1 MTSKSHT
8 AKRPFD
14 QDTLGRAIATRLS
27 DTTLDLPHDI
37 TQRLKAA
44 RMLALEKR
52 KVVKLSV
59 ATGLAASGGNTAV
72 MHLGDA
78 PRGKWRQL
86 GAWLPLFALVAG
98 LLTIGFVQ
106 DDYRAREIADVDA
119 EILTDDLPPAA
130 FTDPGFAQFLRVNRG
145 E

>member
-8 AKRPFD
+8 AHRPFD
-14 QDTLGRAIATRLS
+14 QDTLARALATRLS
-27 DTTLDLPHDI
+27 DTTQDLPHDI

-44 RMLALEKR
+44 RMLALEQR
-52 KVVKLSV
+52 KVVKLSL
-59 ATGLAASGGNTAV
+59 ATGVAAAGGNTAV

-78 PRGKWRQL
+78 PRGKWLQL

-106 DDYRAREIADVDA
+106 DDYRAREIADMDA
-119 EILTDDLPPAA
+119 EILIDDLPPAA
-130 FTDPGFAQFLRVNRG
+130 FTDPGFAQFLRVNGG

>member
-1 MTSKSHT
+1 MTSKSHIT
-8 AKRPFD
+8 NRPFN
-14 QDTLGRAIATRLS
+14 QDTLGRAITARLS
-27 DTTLDLPHDI
+27 DTTQDLPHDI
-37 TQRLKAA
+37 SQRLKAA

-52 KVVKLSV
+52 KIVKLSV
-59 ATGLAASGGNTAV
+59 ATGVAASGGNAAV
-72 MHLGDA
+72 MHRGDA

-98 LLTIGFVQ
+98 LMTIGFVQ
-106 DDYRAREIADVDA
+106 DEFRAREIADVDA

>member
-1 MTSKSHT
+1 MTRKSHT
-8 AKRPFD
+8 TNLPFN
-14 QDTLGRAIATRLS
+14 QDILGRAIAARLA
-27 DTTLDLPHDI
+27 DTTQDLPHDI

-52 KVVKLSV
+52 KVIKLSMATGV
-59 ATGLAASGGNTAV
+59 ATAGNTAV

-78 PRGKWRQL
+78 PSGKWLQL

-98 LLTIGFVQ
+98 LLTIGVVQ

-130 FTDPGFAQFLRVNRG
+130 FTDPGFAQFLRVNRD

>member
-8 AKRPFD
+8 IKQPFN
-14 QDTLGRAIATRLS
+14 QDTLGRAITARLA
-27 DTTLDLPHDI
+27 DTTDDLPHDI

-52 KVVKLSV
+52 KVAKLHIATGV
-59 ATGLAASGGNTAV
+59 ATSGNSAV

-78 PRGKWRQL
+78 PWGKWRRL

-98 LLTIGFVQ
+98 LVTIGFLQ
-106 DDYRAREIADVDA
+106 DDFRAREIADVDA

>member
-8 AKRPFD
+8 TNRPFS
-14 QDTLGRAIATRLS
+14 QDTLGRAITARLS
-27 DTTLDLPHDI
+27 ETTQDLPHDI

-59 ATGLAASGGNTAV
+59 ATGVAAAGGNAAV

-86 GAWLPLFALVAG
+86 GAWLPLLALVAG